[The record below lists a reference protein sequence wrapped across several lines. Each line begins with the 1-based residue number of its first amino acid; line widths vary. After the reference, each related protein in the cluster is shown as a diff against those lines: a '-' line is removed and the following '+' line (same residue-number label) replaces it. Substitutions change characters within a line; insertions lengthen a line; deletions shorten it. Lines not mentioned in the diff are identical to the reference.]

1 MFSYLILCPSTG
13 PSLIRPARPVSPLS
27 PAPLPVQCSWT
38 PGAAGSPAST
48 PASCS
53 SSLHAP
59 APTCPGALSSASFK
73 FFLSFFFLSPS
84 LFWEIQ
90 RRTFQVVSSVGMK
103 MGETVTICAGKAG
116 PRLGICLQD
125 CLGCLPAGLLSGA
138 PAPPPLHWDAASRG
152 LSGRAG
158 TPSDTQGWSGAWS
171 GLPALAV
178 QVPFLIPGGPAWTLR
193 PMGVTQI
200 PRGNR
205 SDRAARLSVIAF
217 PPELSWPRLRCPYRL
232 VFKNFADFLGS

>member
-1 MFSYLILCPSTG
+1 MPQHGAQPHPSG
-13 PSLIRPARPVSPLS
+13 PPRVPTVPCSPARPVQLDPRCCRLPCFHTGQLQFISPCSRSNL
-27 PAPLPVQCSWT
+27 PRCPLI
-38 PGAAGSPAST
+38 G
-48 PASCS
+48 
-53 SSLHAP
+53 
-59 APTCPGALSSASFK
+59 
-73 FFLSFFFLSPS
+73 FFQVFPFFFFFFFLSPS

-178 QVPFLIPGGPAWTLR
+178 QVPLLIPGGPAWTLR